1 MKSSRKQHKKSSKRG
16 GNKVAY
22 NQPMRPVYLAP
33 PKYIVQENRT
43 WVIRITNGATSTVG
57 TTATIAQ
64 LAGMLGVIATSAT
77 ASQFICDQFRIRRIC
92 MWSPVATA
100 GVPVTN
106 EIKWVDDPG
115 SAITAGPPKTCS
127 DSSVS
132 FDRPAYVCL
141 EPPKGNKGATSIFA
155 QWLDSS
161 STTAWIQWV
170 APAGTIVDIHFN
182 FILDDIGNTS
192 AGPTLIGATAG
203 NIYHKSFTTGAATW
217 TTALAQQNP
226 I

>member
-1 MKSSRKQHKKSSKRG
+1 MNMMKKRVTKKVKKR
-16 GNKVAY
+16 NKINY
-22 NQPMRPVYLAP
+22 NSPQRPLYLAP
-33 PKYIVQENRT
+33 PHYTLQENRS
-43 WVIRITNGATSTVG
+43 WVIRITNGATATVG

-77 ASQFICDQFRIRRIC
+77 TSQFICDQFRIKRIC

-106 EIKWVDDPG
+106 ELKWVDDPNA
-115 SAITAGPPKTCS
+115 AITSGPPRTTS

-141 EPPKGNKGATSIFA
+141 QPPRDNSSIFS

-161 STTAWIQWV
+161 STAAWIQWV
-170 APAGTIVDIHFN
+170 APAGSIVDIHFN

-192 AGPTLIGATAG
+192 AGPVLVGATAG
-203 NIYHKSFTTGAATW
+203 NIYHKSFTTGSATW